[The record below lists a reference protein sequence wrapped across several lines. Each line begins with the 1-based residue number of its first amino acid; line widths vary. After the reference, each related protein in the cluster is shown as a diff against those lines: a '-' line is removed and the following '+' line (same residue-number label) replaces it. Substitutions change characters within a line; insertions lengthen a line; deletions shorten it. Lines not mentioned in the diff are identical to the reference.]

1 LSRFSFGLTSPST
14 VPGGLNNIPG
24 NDGKLYPVQ
33 SLWSNQAAAG
43 AGYCAGAGDNLGF

>member
-1 LSRFSFGLTSPST
+1 

-33 SLWSNQAAAG
+33 SVWSNNSAEG
-43 AGYCAGAGDNLGF
+43 AGYCSGAGDDLPTG